1 MYFERAHAK
10 SQILCISKIN
20 VSLLRQ
26 LTQVE
31 ASWMYSTFNDCD
43 LQIDLV
49 QVLII
54 LFINLH
60 VVTISLLQ
68 GVNRILLYSTVV
80 IKGHT
85 CMSVTLEIS

>member
-1 MYFERAHAK
+1 MIKLMYFERANAK
-10 SQILCISKIN
+10 SQILCVSKIN

-26 LTQVE
+26 
-31 ASWMYSTFNDCD
+31 ASCMYSTFNDCE

-49 QVLII
+49 QVII

-85 CMSVTLEIS
+85 CISVILEIS

>member
-1 MYFERAHAK
+1 MCVVLCDLCMNDKMYFERAHAK

-26 LTQVE
+26 
-31 ASWMYSTFNDCD
+31 ASWMYSTFNDCE

-54 LFINLH
+54 F
-60 VVTISLLQ
+60 SL
-68 GVNRILLYSTVV
+68 IY
-80 IKGHT
+80 
-85 CMSVTLEIS
+85 M